1 MARVRRK
8 NSIAFFAPIH
18 RTGSSLLSSIL
29 NQNNNIHSEGH
40 SPLCGMLWDIQSSLS
55 NEFIANPVLASHRDP
70 EDLKKSFLNS
80 LIDDYYQGYADKLII
95 DKSSYWGLAG
105 NFEMIERYIDPD
117 PRIIITRRDLSD
129 VVKSYVNVYLDNGFS
144 QEYAENYLL
153 FGDGFHGG
161 MLMRSIAS
169 TLWAQLSKKSN
180 FFFVD
185 YNSLVDNPKETM
197 NDLYDFLEIDRF
209 NHDFNVKERK
219 YQDDQNFVLRGL
231 SEVRPGLSKRKI
243 KVVLS
248 DNAINKIKEIE
259 EVLTLSKKENINES
273 EFKKIESFYI
283 DCLK

>member
-1 MARVRRK
+1 MKIK
-8 NSIAFFAPIH
+8 NKIAFFAPIH

-29 NQNNNIHSEGH
+29 NQNDKIHSEGH
-40 SPLCGMLWDIQSSLS
+40 SPLCAMLWDIQSSLDDELTVNS
-55 NEFIANPVLASHRDP
+55 VLASHRDP

-80 LIDDYYQGYADKLII
+80 LIDDYYQGNSDKLII

-117 PRIIITRRDLSD
+117 PKIIITRRDLSD
-129 VVKSYVNVYLDNGFS
+129 VVRSYVNVYMENGFS

-185 YNSLVDNPKETM
+185 YDLLVDNTKETI
-197 NDLYDFLEIDRF
+197 DALYDFLEIDRF
-209 NHDFNVKERK
+209 SHNFNIKEKK
-219 YQDDQNFVLRGL
+219 YQDDQNFVLKGL
-231 SEVRPGLSKRKI
+231 SEVRPGISKRKI
-243 KVVLS
+243 SVVLS
-248 DNAINKIKEIE
+248 DNATNKIKEIDS
-259 EVLTLSKKENINES
+259 VLTLSNTDNLGELD
-273 EFKKIESFYI
+273 FKKVVSFYH
-283 DCLK
+283 DCLN